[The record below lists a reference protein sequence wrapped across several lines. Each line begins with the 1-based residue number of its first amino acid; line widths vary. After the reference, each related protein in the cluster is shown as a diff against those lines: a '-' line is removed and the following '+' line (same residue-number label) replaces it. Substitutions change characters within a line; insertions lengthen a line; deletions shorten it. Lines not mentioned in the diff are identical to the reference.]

1 MSTLRRCLRDYRE
14 LWRVWVPLLVLSALF
29 APILFAI
36 PLIEKQF
43 IDGVLLAQQLDALLP
58 TVGVYAGL
66 WLLTTVGHL
75 LHAALRTYLSERM
88 MLRLRHRLFVHC
100 ATLSLAFSTREHSGR
115 TMSLFVNDVPSL
127 AGLFS
132 STVVT
137 WFGSLVALVVGAV
150 VMFGLNWQLA
160 VVTGII
166 PPVTAG
172 AAAVLTRPLRPA
184 ARHAQV
190 KAAELNERLQENLA
204 GLREVLA
211 FGREQAQTLRFA
223 TTLRELVRLR
233 MRVTL
238 MDTAIDAGQSVFSLV
253 VTLVLFGYG
262 GYLVLH
268 GQTTVGTLVAMRSMF
283 SLLFQPAGQIFTLF
297 ASMQKSL
304 GAADRVYAFLDERPE
319 VRERPRALAP
329 RRVVGR
335 VAFERVSFAYQP
347 GRPVL
352 HDVSFVAEPGEVVAL
367 VGPSGAGKSTL
378 VSLLARFY
386 DPTSGH
392 ILLDGTDLR
401 DLTLTGLRR
410 HIGMVFQDTFLFAAS
425 VRENIAI
432 GRPDASEADLIAA
445 ARAAHAWE
453 FIQRLP
459 HGLDTAVGER
469 GTRLSEGQ
477 KQRLAI
483 ARALLR
489 DPRILILDEP
499 TAALDARSERLLQAA
514 LDNLLRGRTTFVIA
528 HRLATIQRADRI
540 LVVDDGRIVERGSHA
555 ELLHRNGLY
564 RELFDAQ
571 FGPATSDSRPVV
583 AVAPLVGGLQPL
595 RPSC

>member
-58 TVGVYAGL
+58 TVGLYAGL
-66 WLLTTVGHL
+66 WLLTTGGHF
-75 LHAALRTYLSERM
+75 LHAALRTYLSEQM

-137 WFGSLVALVVGAV
+137 WFGNLVALIVGAV

-160 VVTGII
+160 VVTGIV

-211 FGREQAQTLRFA
+211 FGREQAQTLGFA
-223 TTLRELVRLR
+223 TTLRELLRLR

-238 MDTAIDAGQSVFSLV
+238 MDTAIDAGQSVFSLA

-283 SLLFQPAGQIFTLF
+283 SLLFQPAGQIFSLF

-304 GAADRVYAFLDERPE
+304 GAADRVYAFLDERPD
-319 VRERPRALAP
+319 VRERPRALTP

-347 GRPVL
+347 GCPVL

-386 DPTSGH
+386 DPTTGR

-401 DLTLTGLRR
+401 DLTLAGLRR
-410 HIGMVFQDTFLFAAS
+410 HIGMVFQDTFLFAAT

-432 GRPDASEADLIAA
+432 GCPDASESDLIAA

-459 HGLDTAVGER
+459 HGLDTAVGQR

-499 TAALDARSERLLQAA
+499 TSALDARSEHLLQAA

-555 ELLHRNGLY
+555 ELLHHDGLY

-571 FGPATSDSRPVV
+571 FGHATSDGGPVM
-583 AVAPLVGGLQPL
+583 AVAPLV
-595 RPSC
+595 